1 MSQNDLPEARGRFS
15 KRLKAIRVPR
25 GFRTARSLAEAL
37 GIDENRYT
45 RYERGEVEPNLDLL
59 LQICSLLGATPN
71 DLLCDYIGSS
81 GDGRQHGFSESY
93 PPSYAPNPTEGRR
106 ERMQPRPNTPFGTSE
121 GTSEPHR
128 IDTNIVGAQQDAIAW
143 LLSGELA
150 ALHGQA
156 NQPGPSG
163 PFEQLKRT
171 SEIFADLKAD
181 PFAFVARVMRDTSLL
196 EADLATQQRIEKL
209 ISDLA
214 RSLHPKP

>member
-1 MSQNDLPEARGRFS
+1 MSQRDLPEARARFA

-81 GDGRQHGFSESY
+81 GDGCQPGFAESY
-93 PPSYAPNPTEGRR
+93 PPSYAPSPDDGRR
-106 ERMQPRPNTPFGTSE
+106 ERMQPRANPLLGTI
-121 GTSEPHR
+121 EPHR
-128 IDTNIVGAQQDAIAW
+128 IDSNIVGAQQDAIAW

-150 ALHGQA
+150 ALHGKA
-156 NQPGPSG
+156 HQPGPGG

-171 SEIFADLKAD
+171 SEIFADLKSD
-181 PFAFVARVMRDTSLL
+181 PFAFVARVMRDSSLL